1 MFYGRNK
8 RTVTVIQV
16 PRITRSILDKRGEVV
31 APLRPAGTVII
42 DGERVDVVSFGD
54 YIMPGALVEIVKVE
68 GNKLF
73 VQEVKTN

>member
-1 MFYGRNK
+1 
-8 RTVTVIQV
+8 
-16 PRITRSILDKRGEVV
+16 
-31 APLRPAGTVII
+31 
-42 DGERVDVVSFGD
+42 VSFGD

>member
-1 MFYGRNK
+1 MGE
-8 RTVTVIQV
+8 
-16 PRITRSILDKRGEVV
+16 TREDHSQYLGKRGEVV